1 MARGLEELS
10 RLSKDERF
18 ASMAVGDQIA
28 LDADFDEATKI
39 AGMLDRRFAR
49 GHEAVT
55 ADGKVFVRRRR

>member
-1 MARGLEELS
+1 MARGLDDLS

-28 LDADFDEATKI
+28 IDADFDEATKI

-49 GHEAVT
+49 GHEAV
-55 ADGKVFVRRRR
+55 AVGDKVFVRRRR